1 MRDTN
6 DGFSRVLSALI
17 LAFGLIA
24 ALHWQPIE
32 LAVQDGGGGIVAPQ
46 VLPAQPATSAPRAD
60 PTGAAIPPGA
70 GDGAGAGGM
79 SFGPTGNATGF
90 DNVTMANGTVAH
102 WLTLTANTT
111 IAVTDGATITP
122 AGSYQPLSSAGT
134 VTATIATTG
143 MAAGDQLTLVNTA
156 NTTINVLDAGT
167 AKLSAAAAL
176 GQFDSLRLVFDGT
189 NWVEVGR
196 SNN

>member
-6 DGFSRVLSALI
+6 DGFSRVLAALI
-17 LAFGLIA
+17 LAFGFIA

-32 LAVQDGGGGIVAPQ
+32 LAVQDGGGGGIVAPQ
-46 VLPAQPATSAPRAD
+46 VMPAQPTAAPRAD
-60 PTGAAIPPGA
+60 PTIAAIPPGA
-70 GDGAGAGGM
+70 GDGAGGM

-90 DNVTMANGTVAH
+90 DNVTMANGTLSH
-102 WLTLTANTT
+102 WLTLSANTT

-143 MAAGDQLTLVNTA
+143 MAAGDQLVLVNTT
-156 NTTINVLDAGT
+156 NTTINVLDTGT

-176 GQFDSLRLVFDGT
+176 GQFDALRLVFDGA
-189 NWVEVGR
+189 NWVEVSR